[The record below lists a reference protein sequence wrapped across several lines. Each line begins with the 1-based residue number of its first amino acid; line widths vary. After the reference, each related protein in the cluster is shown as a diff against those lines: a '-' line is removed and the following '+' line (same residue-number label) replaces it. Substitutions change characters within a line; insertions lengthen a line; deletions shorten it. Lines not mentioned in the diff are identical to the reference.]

1 MHGVYF
7 PGGGPAALTC
17 TNRAFDKLVPQITD
31 LRGLIMQHTWF
42 KTGGKQ
48 GPGEST
54 PAELA
59 QLAGV
64 SRNSLRTDML
74 GPKARSALEPIVQII
89 SAATEMMGN
98 SAKAAFWFRYDPM
111 IGMGTQTAMEHVAA
125 GRGPQ
130 VLLYLRNVANGGYA

>member
-1 MHGVYF
+1 MLPKRLDIEHMLHYIMPERCQTMLTSTAEDLATPNGDLD
-7 PGGGPAALTC
+7 PAAL
-17 TNRAFDKLVPQITD
+17 AEMLKLSLT
-31 LRGLIMQHTWF
+31 
-42 KTGGKQ
+42 
-48 GPGEST
+48 
-54 PAELA
+54 ELA

-64 SRNSLRTDML
+64 SRNSLRSDML

-130 VLLYLRNVANGGYA
+130 VLLYLRNIANGGYA